1 MVSARVTLR
10 DPLGEN
16 EGPWARMG
24 GSLGENGGSLG
35 ENRAPHP
42 LRPPDPKDP
51 QHFRA
56 GEKEQ
61 KKHREKQKEH
71 RDKQK
76 HIGTKQNKNKVCFRN
91 VSRCGRQSGV
101 KVGPQDIDGFA
112 HEEGL
117 RPEALGDGVDITRIA
132 GQMEERPNT

>member
-56 GEKEQ
+56 GEQ
-61 KKHREKQKEH
+61 KKTSGQTKKCEPKQKNLGPNKKK
-71 RDKQK
+71 R
-76 HIGTKQNKNKVCFRN
+76 TKNKKKTSFVQKRVAVRAPKRSKSWAQGYRRVC
-91 VSRCGRQSGV
+91 
-101 KVGPQDIDGFA
+101 A
-112 HEEGL
+112 
-117 RPEALGDGVDITRIA
+117 
-132 GQMEERPNT
+132 

>member
-56 GEKEQ
+56 GEN
-61 KKHREKQKEH
+61 KKKS
-71 RDKQK
+71 
-76 HIGTKQNKNKVCFRN
+76 IGTKKMRTKNKKNKF
-91 VSRCGRQSGV
+91 VSETCRG
-101 KVGPQDIDGFA
+101 
-112 HEEGL
+112 
-117 RPEALGDGVDITRIA
+117 A
-132 GQMEERPNT
+132 GAKAE